1 MGKRDFLTVD
11 ALTPDELHA
20 VLDDADELK
29 ARRRT
34 GGAPPMP
41 DGLAGA
47 SVGMLFEKPSTRT
60 RVSLEVAAS
69 ELGAHSVVLQAAELQ
84 LGRGEPIEDTGRV
97 LSGYLDALAV
107 RTAEHARLE
116 RLAAASSVPVI
127 NALSEA
133 THPCQAL
140 ADLHTIREHKG
151 HLAGL
156 RLAFVG
162 DGNNVAHSLL
172 VAGAMAGMR
181 VVAATPADYAPRTE
195 PLERAR
201 ALAQTCGGEVAVT
214 TDPQEA
220 VAVADAV
227 ATDVWASMGQEA
239 DEADRAA
246 AMTPF
251 QLNAALLG
259 RASPEA
265 IVLHCLPA
273 HRGEEITAE
282 VLDGPAS
289 VAWAEAENRLHT
301 QKALLRT
308 LLGGS

>member
-34 GGAPPMP
+34 GGAPPTP

-116 RLAAASSVPVI
+116 RLAAASSVPVT
-127 NALSEA
+127 LSPPASSRSVVFASSRTVSFHCVGERSRRA
-133 THPCQAL
+133 VRTSERLPI
-140 ADLHTIREHKG
+140 TTPFT
-151 HLAGL
+151 GL
-156 RLAFVG
+156 RFANVG
-162 DGNNVAHSLL
+162 SSFRYG
-172 VAGAMAGMR
+172 
-181 VVAATPADYAPRTE
+181 
-195 PLERAR
+195 
-201 ALAQTCGGEVAVT
+201 
-214 TDPQEA
+214 
-220 VAVADAV
+220 
-227 ATDVWASMGQEA
+227 
-239 DEADRAA
+239 
-246 AMTPF
+246 
-251 QLNAALLG
+251 
-259 RASPEA
+259 
-265 IVLHCLPA
+265 
-273 HRGEEITAE
+273 
-282 VLDGPAS
+282 
-289 VAWAEAENRLHT
+289 
-301 QKALLRT
+301 
-308 LLGGS
+308 